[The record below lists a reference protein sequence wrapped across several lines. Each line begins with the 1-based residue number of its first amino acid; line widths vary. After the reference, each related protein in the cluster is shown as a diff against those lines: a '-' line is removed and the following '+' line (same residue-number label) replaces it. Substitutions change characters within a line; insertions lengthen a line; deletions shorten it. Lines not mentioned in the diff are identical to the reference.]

1 MDIHMKSRLQRFG
14 VVACV
19 LLCMAMLLAPVF
31 AAPSAFDEAV
41 QQYRSGKFSQA
52 LTQFQSLEKGGRPD
66 PYVHYY
72 MGLCFH
78 NLNQVSRAQQEY
90 QWVMSST
97 NNAAL
102 RRNAELGLQ
111 SLGKYA
117 GSRNYQGQGATPTAS
132 SPARISSSGSG
143 GRPQMLDFT
152 ATWCGPCKRIAPR
165 VDELEQEYR
174 GRVEFKRIDIDE
186 QEDLANKF
194 QVKAVPTFVFI
205 DGRGTVVHR
214 VQGANP
220 QGVEEGL
227 QKLTQ

>member
-143 GRPQMLDFT
+143 GRPQMLDF
-152 ATWCGPCKRIAPR
+152 
-165 VDELEQEYR
+165 R

-186 QEDLANKF
+186 QDDLANKF